1 MKSEDIA
8 TVTMFLTVLSAA
20 VLMAMLGPSAGC
32 SSMPQVAPPVE
43 PQRAIRVLEAA
54 LTAWQSGS
62 AITEVGESSEP
73 VVVQDFD
80 WLQGRAL
87 AGFQRLDEGVSQDA
101 NLRVEVQLSFAD
113 PPEDKKVA
121 YIVGTGPKLTVFRAF
136 E

>member
-1 MKSEDIA
+1 MKSENVA
-8 TVTMFLTVLSAA
+8 TFTMLLTVLTAA

-43 PQRAIRVLEAA
+43 PERAIRALDAA
-54 LTAWQSGS
+54 LTAWQGGS
-62 AITEVGESSEP
+62 AITEVREGTEP
-73 VVVQDFD
+73 VIVQDFD

-101 NLRVEVQLSFAD
+101 NLRVEVQLTFTD
-113 PPEDKKVA
+113 PPEDKTVA

-136 E
+136 D